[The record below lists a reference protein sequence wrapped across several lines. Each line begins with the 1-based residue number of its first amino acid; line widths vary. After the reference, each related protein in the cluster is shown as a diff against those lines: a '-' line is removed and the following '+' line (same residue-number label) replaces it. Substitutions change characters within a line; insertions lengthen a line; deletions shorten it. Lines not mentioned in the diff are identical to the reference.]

1 MFGLIRHPQPRYK
14 WPFSRHWHSFS
25 HMSIVLLLCFCFV
38 ILILR
43 RRHLH
48 AVAADC
54 VPSSFFDLSL
64 QLLCL
69 FCVYSLFYTLQMCV
83 QESIAALWAQR
94 SRALLQYKPHCNTFD
109 KLTQTPDG
117 KSLRDQVFERRKT
130 LSIVNIS
137 AFRFTNWA
145 FCFLS
150 TSNSVLRA
158 A

>member
-1 MFGLIRHPQPRYK
+1 MAIQQTLTLVLSHEHCAFVVFLVFG
-14 WPFSRHWHSFS
+14 
-25 HMSIVLLLCFCFV
+25 FV
-38 ILILR
+38 ILIWR
-43 RRHLH
+43 RRH

-109 KLTQTPDG
+109 KLTQTPDR

-137 AFRFTNWA
+137 AFRFTN
-145 FCFLS
+145 
-150 TSNSVLRA
+150 
-158 A
+158 